1 MIQYRTG
8 EHMAQTQLGLWDT
21 EVIELATENEDFLTQ
36 QLITYIGN
44 KRSLLEFIGNGVDIV
59 RKRLNKNRITS
70 FDVFSGS
77 GVVSRYLKKYSER
90 IITND
95 LEEYSSIINRCYLSN
110 RSNVD
115 FSLLEHWMK
124 WLQAGLTE
132 ENLIEGFIRELYS
145 PKDMENIQLGERC
158 FYTPRNAMYIDTA
171 RGLLEQVPEEIRHF
185 FMAPLL
191 SEASVHANTSGVFK
205 GFYKNTETGKGQFGG
220 NNKDALVRILGN
232 IELKKPIFSRFDSE
246 VEIHKGDSNIIAG
259 LVDEVD
265 VAYLDPPYNQH
276 PYGSNYFMLNLIIN
290 YVRPTTISEVSGI
303 PDDWHRSA
311 YNKKSQAYKAMKE
324 LVDKIKAKY
333 LLISFN
339 SEGFIGLEEMLELL
353 KHVGKTEVLETKY
366 NTFRGSRNLANRNI
380 HVKEYLY
387 LVEKF

>member
-1 MIQYRTG
+1 M
-8 EHMAQTQLGLWDT
+8 TQSQFELWCTDPIDI
-21 EVIELATENEDFLTQ
+21 VSENRDFLSQ

-44 KRSLLEFIGNGVDIV
+44 KRTLLDFIGSGVDVV

-77 GVVSRYLKKYSER
+77 GIVARYLKKYSER

-110 RSNVD
+110 SSDVD
-115 FSLLEHWMK
+115 FALLEHWMK
-124 WLQAGLTE
+124 WLKDGLTDA
-132 ENLIEGFIRELYS
+132 NLKEGFIRELYS
-145 PKDMENIQLGERC
+145 PKNMNDIQIDERC
-158 FYTPRNAMYIDTA
+158 FYTPRNAMYLDTA
-171 RGLLEQVPEEIRHF
+171 CGLLEQVPKEIRHF

-191 SEASVHANTSGVFK
+191 SEASVHTNTSGVFK
-205 GFYKNTETGKGQFGG
+205 GFYKDAVTGKGQFGG
-220 NNKDALVRILGN
+220 NNKNALTRILGN
-232 IELKKPIFSRFDSE
+232 IELKMPIFSRFDSE
-246 VEIHKGDSNIIAG
+246 VEIHTGDSNIIAE

-276 PYGSNYFMLNLIIN
+276 PYGSNYFMLNLILN
-290 YVRPTTISEVSGI
+290 YVKPKSMSEVSGI
-303 PDDWHRSA
+303 PNDWHRSVF
-311 YNKKSQAYKAMKE
+311 NKKNHACKAMEE
-324 LVDKIKAKY
+324 LIDKIKAKY

-339 SEGFIGLEEMLELL
+339 SEGFIDFDEMLRILNQF
-353 KHVGKTEVLETKY
+353 GKTEVFEKKY
-366 NTFRGSRNLANRNI
+366 NAFRGSRNLSNRDI

>member
-1 MIQYRTG
+1 
-8 EHMAQTQLGLWDT
+8 MAQTQLGVSDT
-21 EVIELATENEDFLTQ
+21 EVLELSNENEDFLTQ

-44 KRSLLEFIGNGVDIV
+44 KRSLLEFIGKGVNIV
-59 RKRLNKNRITS
+59 RRRLNKNRITA

-77 GVVSRYLKKYSER
+77 GVVSRYLKKYSQR

-95 LEEYSSIINRCYLSN
+95 LEEYSSVINRCYLSN
-110 RSNVD
+110 RSSVD
-115 FSLLEHWMK
+115 FSLLDKWMK
-124 WLQAGLTE
+124 WLKAGLTD
-132 ENLIEGFIRELYS
+132 ENLKEGFIKELYS
-145 PKDMENIQLGERC
+145 PKDINNIQPGERC
-158 FYTPRNAMYIDTA
+158 FYTPRNAMYLDTA
-171 RGLLEQVPEEIRHF
+171 CGLLEQVPENIRHF

-205 GFYKNTETGKGQFGG
+205 GFYKNNETGLGQFGG

-265 VAYLDPPYNQH
+265 IAYLDPPYNQH
-276 PYGSNYFMLNLIIN
+276 PYGSNYFMLNLLMN
-290 YVRPTTISEVSGI
+290 YVRPSSISKVSGI

-311 YNKKSQAYKAMKE
+311 YNKKPQAYKAMSD
-324 LVDKIKAKY
+324 LVSKIKARY
-333 LLISFN
+333 LIISFN
-339 SEGFIGLEEMLELL
+339 SEGFISLDEMLQLL
-353 KHVGKTEVLETKY
+353 KHVGKTEVLQTKY
-366 NTFRGSRNLANRNI
+366 NAFRGSRNLAKRDI

-387 LVEKF
+387 LVEMF